1 MTDVPRERISFHFFA
16 FSSSSPFCQLRF
28 LWPTSHTMFSTRI
41 RRNRDRLACLECR
54 RRKLRCDR
62 DLPCGSCVRRG
73 DAPSC
78 SYQAA
83 TSGLEH
89 ERELRIQAEE
99 LLTLLEHLVNQLAA
113 RNEHGSTAKN
123 VPVVLASSWR
133 TAGGPVDRGQGT
145 GTQVDGDSEDLSYI
159 GASHWSAM
167 LDDIQA
173 LRSAVSPNDAE
184 DLTAET
190 MWNGQEPNCIAMLF
204 GTQAAPFMSI
214 DKVLQLHLPSREEA
228 DRLVSSYFWRTAVA
242 APFIHAQQFRRQYQ
256 DFWTSPSSTPVLW
269 TSILFS
275 IFHVSRNAL
284 RTSPA
289 SAGVDNGFSVAAAQ
303 CLVLGEYF
311 RPRRFAVAA
320 LLICV
325 QSHCLTSF
333 GVSPEI
339 GSLSSVLIRLATTM
353 GYHRDPETHKF
364 SPFEK
369 EMRRRTWSI
378 CMQLDLLISFH
389 LGLPSSIQYSTW
401 DTLPP
406 STLRDSEFDEDTV
419 RLPTPMPRNELSG
432 MPFYLAKHHLM
443 VVFEKIL
450 RHVLTVRPAIV
461 VDGELV
467 ALDTELR
474 QVRATLPKI
483 LERRPMTECLVEPPE
498 LIVTRLCVT
507 FLYSKC
513 ICVLHR
519 PYVTR
524 GRAES
529 VTACYAA
536 ASAIVQDFVDAQKEC
551 KSGGVLEGE
560 RWFMTS
566 ITWHDFLLGVTS
578 LCMVVCATSQ
588 GFASPWANGSAMM
601 ELLER
606 ARLACLAR
614 EGGMN
619 KDTARV
625 VSVISATIR
634 QFGVQFAG
642 GTEDQANIVGSEAVG
657 THTQLDGPGTTT
669 QMDWPW
675 TEDVTATFDDP
686 NWTYLDR
693 VLDLPGYDA

>member
-1 MTDVPRERISFHFFA
+1 
-16 FSSSSPFCQLRF
+16 
-28 LWPTSHTMFSTRI
+28 MFSTRI

-62 DLPCGSCVRRG
+62 DLPCSSCVRRG

-78 SYQAA
+78 SYQTA
-83 TSGLEH
+83 TGSLEH
-89 ERELRIQAEE
+89 ERDLRIQAEE
-99 LLTLLEHLVNQLAA
+99 RLTHLETLVNQLAA
-113 RNEHGSTAKN
+113 RNSTAN
-123 VPVVLASSWR
+123 IVPGELGSSST
-133 TAGGPVDRGQGT
+133 TAGANVNRGHGT
-145 GTQVDGDSEDLSYI
+145 GPQVNGGSEDRSYI

-184 DLTAET
+184 DITAET
-190 MWNGQEPNCIAMLF
+190 MWAGQELNCISMLF
-204 GTQAAPFMSI
+204 GTQAGPFMSI
-214 DKVLQLHLPSREEA
+214 DKILQLHLPTREEA

-256 DFWTSPSSTPVLW
+256 AFWTSPSTTPVLW

-275 IFHVSRNAL
+275 IFHLSRNAL
-284 RTSPA
+284 RTSPE

-311 RPRRFAVAA
+311 RPRRFAVEA

-333 GVSPEI
+333 EVSPEI

-353 GYHRDPETHKF
+353 GYHRDPETLKS

-419 RLPTPMPRNELSG
+419 RLPTPMPRNELCG
-432 MPFYLAKHHLM
+432 MPFYIAKHHLM

-450 RHVLTVRPAIV
+450 RHVLTVRPDMV
-461 VDGELV
+461 VDGEIV

-519 PYVTR
+519 PYVAK

-578 LCMVVCATSQ
+578 LCMVT
-588 GFASPWANGSAMM
+588 
-601 ELLER
+601 
-606 ARLACLAR
+606 
-614 EGGMN
+614 
-619 KDTARV
+619 
-625 VSVISATIR
+625 
-634 QFGVQFAG
+634 G
-642 GTEDQANIVGSEAVG
+642 GTENQADMVGSKAAG
-657 THTQLDGPGTTT
+657 THTELDGAGAAV
-669 QMDWPW
+669 QMDWLW
-675 TEDVTATFDDP
+675 TEDVTAATFDDP

-693 VLDLPGYDA
+693 FLDLPGYDA